1 MKQILFRVI
10 KYVLSS
16 VTCDYLGDSS
26 GNSSNIITEPSS
38 DTVTVS
44 SKKGSRQSV
53 GGSERSKSQS
63 VSVIKFR
70 RRGSRQSVD
79 GSEESGLLSMN
90 ATPVHIHEVTTSK
103 SPVVASP
110 RPDIPQISKSLPSHL

>member
-26 GNSSNIITEPSS
+26 GNSSNTITEPST

-44 SKKGSRQSV
+44 IKKGSRGSV
-53 GGSERSKSQS
+53 GGSERSKSRSIS
-63 VSVIKFR
+63 VTESG
-70 RRGSRQSVD
+70 RRGIRRSVD
-79 GSEESGLLSMN
+79 GFEESGLLSMN
-90 ATPVHIHEVTTSK
+90 ATPVHTYTK
-103 SPVVASP
+103 
-110 RPDIPQISKSLPSHL
+110 